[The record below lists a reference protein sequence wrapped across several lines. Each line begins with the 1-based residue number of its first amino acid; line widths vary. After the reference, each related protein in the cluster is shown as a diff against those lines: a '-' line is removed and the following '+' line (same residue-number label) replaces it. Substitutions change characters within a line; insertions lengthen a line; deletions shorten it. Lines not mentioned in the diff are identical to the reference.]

1 MWTQIVGKVRLYSA
15 GGQVRASNR
24 EVVRLSRRKY
34 LSNLN
39 PHAQNLGIG
48 GDMPSIEGLHH
59 VTAIAGEPQP
69 NIDFYTG
76 VLGLRLV
83 KVTVNF
89 DDPTT
94 YHLYYGDG
102 QGHPGTIL
110 TFFPWPASFQ
120 GRIGTGQLTVTSFA
134 VPEKSLPYWREHLR
148 KRGIQFENARSDF
161 EEVLFLRDPDGL
173 QLELVS
179 TSNANPDRVWE
190 RGAVPTEHAI
200 RGFHHVTLSE
210 NGYERTASLLIETLG
225 FKQVRREGNRFRY
238 TVANGE
244 PSTVVDVI
252 CAPEGR
258 PGRVAVGTVHHV
270 AWRTP
275 SDAEQL
281 HWRDELTKHEYDVTP
296 IIDRQYFHSIY
307 FREPGGILF
316 EIATDPPG
324 FATDETVEHLGRSLK
339 LPPWLEKARTEL
351 EQLLPRIELP
361 NCGGGQADE
370 AA

>member
-1 MWTQIVGKVRLYSA
+1 
-15 GGQVRASNR
+15 
-24 EVVRLSRRKY
+24 
-34 LSNLN
+34 
-39 PHAQNLGIG
+39 
-48 GDMPSIEGLHH
+48 MPAVEGLHH

-83 KVTVNF
+83 KLTVNF

-110 TFFPWPASFQ
+110 TFFPWPGAMR

-134 VPEKSLPYWREHLR
+134 APEKSLPYWRERLR
-148 KRGIQFENARSDF
+148 KRAVPFEDARSDF
-161 EEVLFLRDPDGL
+161 GEELLYLNDPDGL

-179 TSNANPDRVWE
+179 TANAEPDRVWE
-190 RGAVPTEHAI
+190 RGPVPTEHGI
-200 RGFHHVTLSE
+200 RGFHRVTISE
-210 NGYERTASLLIETLG
+210 NGYERTASLLTDTLG
-225 FKQVRREGNRFRY
+225 FKQIGKQGNRFRY
-238 TVANGE
+238 ALADGSPGTI
-244 PSTVVDVI
+244 VDLV

-270 AWRTP
+270 AWRTA
-275 SDAEQL
+275 SDQEQIQ
-281 HWRDELTKHEYDVTP
+281 WRNTLARLEYDVTP

-307 FREPGGILF
+307 FREPGGVLF

-324 FATDETVEHLGRSLK
+324 FLTDESVDRLGSSLK
-339 LPPWLEKARTEL
+339 LPAWLEKSRSEL
-351 EQLLPRIELP
+351 QQLLPPIKLP
-361 NCGGGQADE
+361 KLSGGEANE